1 MCIDTRNDW
10 REFHL
15 LPKKMLFRKLVLD
28 SFKTLR
34 RGTLELV
41 LPSGEM
47 RHYGGLGKG
56 LRARIEITDEAFFR
70 RCVLFGPIGFAESF
84 MAGEW
89 ETPDLTKV
97 IAWFVLNADDA
108 AAMNTRAGRS
118 GGVLNLLNACN
129 RLLHLRRPNS
139 VDISRE
145 NIRDHYDL
153 SNEFFKLWLDPTMT
167 YSSAWFDPPDLS
179 LEDAQRKKYD
189 MLCRRLRLA
198 PSDEVLEIG
207 SGWGGFSMHAAKHYG
222 CRVTTVTISE
232 AQYHEAA
239 ARIEAAGLQEKIRLL
254 LRDYRHIEGRFDKIA
269 SIEMLEAVGDRYVD
283 GFFCR
288 CHELLNP
295 RGLLGIQAI
304 LCPDQQY
311 EILRDGVDFIQ
322 KHVFPGSL
330 LMSNARIA
338 QAMRATGSFNLL
350 DYADMAP
357 FYARTLRLW
366 RENFLAKLPEV
377 RALGFD
383 GVFVR
388 KWLYYLC
395 YCEAAFGTRH
405 ISVAQMVYTRPD
417 NVGLKSPAYD
427 IFGD

>member
-1 MCIDTRNDW
+1 MV
-10 REFHL
+10 
-15 LPKKMLFRKLVLD
+15 FRKLVLD
-28 SFKTLR
+28 SFRTLQ
-34 RGTLELV
+34 RGALEV
-41 LPSGEM
+41 ALPNGET
-47 RHYGGLGKG
+47 RHFGGLAKG

-70 RCVLFGPIGFAESF
+70 RCVLYGPIGFAESY

-89 ETPDLTKV
+89 DSPDLTKV
-97 IAWFVLNADDA
+97 IAWFILNAEDA
-108 AAMNTRAGRS
+108 SGMKTRSGRS
-118 GGVLNLLNACN
+118 GGALDLLSAFN

-139 VDISRE
+139 VRTSRA

-153 SNEFFKLWLDPTMT
+153 SNDFFKLWLDPTMT

-179 LEDAQRKKYD
+179 LEEAQRKKYD
-189 MLCRRLRLA
+189 MLCQRLRLA
-198 PSDEVLEIG
+198 PTDEVLEIG
-207 SGWGGFSMHAAKHYG
+207 SGWGGFSMHAAQNYG
-222 CRVTTVTISE
+222 CRVTTLTISE
-232 AQYHEAA
+232 EQYAEAA
-239 ARIEAAGLQEKIRLL
+239 VRIHAAGLQDRIDLQ

-283 GFFCR
+283 GFFGR
-288 CHELLNP
+288 CSELLKP
-295 RGLLGIQAI
+295 HGLLGLQAI

-311 EILRDGVDFIQ
+311 AILRDGVDFIQ
-322 KHVFPGSL
+322 KHIFPGSL
-330 LMSNARIA
+330 LMSNGRIA
-338 QAMRATGSFNLL
+338 QAMQATGHFNLL
-350 DYADMAP
+350 DYADMAS
-357 FYARTLRLW
+357 FYARTLRIW
-366 RENFLAKLPEV
+366 RDNFLAKLPEV

-383 GVFVR
+383 SVFVR